1 MALTSPGFPLFLAA
15 VFFLYYFPLREKTG
29 AQNILLLLASYVF
42 YGMADWK
49 MLPLLAGATAAFWGL
64 GFAVGKTTAEKP
76 RAASV
81 LCVLGVCLG
90 VGILLY
96 FKYLNFF
103 IGSFAALFRSFGF
116 RVDGKVLGIAV
127 PAGVSFFTFRLISYI
142 IEIYRQKTEPER
154 NAAVFAVYVAFF
166 PAMMAGPIDR
176 PGAFIP
182 QIKTARPFREEL
194 AVDGCRQILWGAFK
208 KIVIADSLARA
219 VDQAWDAFPPLSGIY
234 IFITVLIYA
243 MQIYTDFSGYSDMAI
258 GAGKLLGFRITAN
271 FKYPFYSRN
280 IAEFWRGWH
289 ISLTSWLTDYV
300 FMPLS
305 VAFRNLGKAGL
316 ILAIMINMLLVGMWH
331 EAKLTWVVFG
341 LYNGILFIPLILSGT
356 FVLKGKIK
364 TNKYGLPPLKDL
376 AGMILTYVLFA
387 LGAGLTRAESIGQAA
402 EYYGR
407 IWTDFLPHPFAFS
420 EIPGK
425 KAMLLVMAVLVFEW
439 YGYRRNW
446 EYAIAEA
453 GAAFPRAVRWTA
465 YLLLAFMTVLFFTA
479 TVPRQFIYFQF

>member
-1 MALTSPGFPLFLAA
+1 MALNSPGFLLFLAV
-15 VFFLYYFPLREKTG
+15 VFFLYYFPLREKTR

-42 YGMADWK
+42 YGMAGWK

-64 GFAVGKTTAEKP
+64 GLAVGKTTAEKP
-76 RAASV
+76 RAASI
-81 LCVLGVCLG
+81 LCFLGVCMG
-90 VGILLY
+90 AGILLY

-103 IGSFAALFRSFGF
+103 TGSFTALFRSFGF
-116 RVDGKVLGIAV
+116 RVNEKIFNIAV

-142 IEIYRQKTEPER
+142 TEIYRQKMKPEKD
-154 NAAVFAVYVAFF
+154 AVIFAVYAAFF

-182 QIKTARPFREEL
+182 QLKNGRPFRYGL

-208 KIVIADSLARA
+208 KIAVADSLARA
-219 VDQAWDAFPPLSGIY
+219 VDHAWDAFPPLSGIY
-234 IFITVLIYA
+234 IFIAILVYA

-280 IAEFWRGWH
+280 IAEFWRNWH

-305 VAFRNLGKAGL
+305 VAFRNGGKAGL
-316 ILAIMINMLLVGMWH
+316 VLAIMINMLLVGMWH
-331 EAKLTWVVFG
+331 EAKLTWAVFG

-356 FVLKGKIK
+356 FVLKNKLK
-364 TNKYGLPPLKDL
+364 ANKYGLPPLKDL

-387 LGAGLTRAESIGQAA
+387 AGAGLTRAESIGQAA

-407 IWTDFLPHPFAFS
+407 LWNDFLPRSFAFS

-425 KAMLLVMAVLVFEW
+425 KAILLVMAVLVFEW
-439 YGYRRNW
+439 HGYTHNW
-446 EYAIAEA
+446 EYAVA
-453 GAAFPRAVRWTA
+453 GAGASLPRALRWAA
-465 YLLLAFMTVLFFTA
+465 YLLVALLTALFFTA
-479 TVPRQFIYFQF
+479 NVPRQFIYFQF